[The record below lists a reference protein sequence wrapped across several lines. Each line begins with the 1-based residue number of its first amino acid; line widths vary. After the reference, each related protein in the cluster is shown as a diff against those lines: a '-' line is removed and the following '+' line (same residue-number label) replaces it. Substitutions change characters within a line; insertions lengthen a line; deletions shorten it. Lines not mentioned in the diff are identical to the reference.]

1 MKLANSV
8 QALLRA
14 LGLAPLAML
23 AACAVLV
30 PAPSLTEPTSGQEA
44 LAAYARVLERF
55 VDERGQVDFDALARD
70 RGDLD
75 RYVRHV
81 ADIPLARLPGRND
94 KLAHLI
100 NSYNALSMYNVIA
113 SGIPDSHAGFSKVTF
128 FYSRKLLVG
137 GEPISL
143 YDYENRVIR
152 PFGEPRVHFALNCS
166 AVSCPVLPREPFT
179 AAGLDAE
186 LERETRAFFARPE
199 NFRIEP
205 ETRNVYLSEIL
216 RFYAEDFV
224 PGHAASLVEYANRYA
239 PRPAPP
245 GFEARFTPYDWTIA
259 KRRREVR

>member
-1 MKLANSV
+1 MNLANSG

-30 PAPSLTEPTSGQEA
+30 PAPSLTEPINGQEA

-55 VDERGQVDFDALARD
+55 VDERGQVDFHALARD
-70 RGDLD
+70 HGDLD

-81 ADIPLARLPGRND
+81 ADVPLAQMPGRND

-100 NSYNALSMYNVIA
+100 NSYTALSMYNVIA

-152 PFGEPRVHFALNCS
+152 SFGDPRVHFALNCS
-166 AVSCPVLPREPFT
+166 AVSCPVLPRKPFT
-179 AAGLDAE
+179 SAGLDAE

-245 GFEARFTPYDWTIA
+245 SFEARFTPYDWSIA